1 MAAKT
6 LKNPY
11 RTQAMTFKP
20 SQKGK
25 KTNTIKKTES
35 CIFHGFGVSISDGYG
50 HAIHVMLVWRIW
62 N

>member
-25 KTNTIKKTES
+25 KTNTIKKKPKVAYS
-35 CIFHGFGVSISDGYG
+35 M
-50 HAIHVMLVWRIW
+50 ALVLAFLMAMAMQFM
-62 N
+62 